1 MEKEEFLKKYRYTE
15 KQNVP
20 AGNNTHKR
28 GQARSKSGQG
38 VKKYYTKR
46 GTLYKIKGS
55 MKIIGDELKE
65 KWKKVTI
72 IGVAGLMTLN
82 IINGVNKSIQYRRQ
96 HDTIGISDALKSG
109 DTIESLGV
117 ANKDYDEFIL
127 LSNLQGNT
135 NQFIDMNNTELI
147 NLSHRIVTL
156 QYNIL
161 DEKLAKL
168 FDTKVYN
175 IRLREGHMFGGDYID
190 TSIIVDDNLN
200 SKFYYRESTNFL
212 NKNVISDNIADYIE
226 QISDMKRINAQVN
239 KESFNREKVINS
251 YIHALDE
258 IDKMSATKLYLDDK
272 RKY

>member
-65 KWKKVTI
+65 NWKKVT
-72 IGVAGLMTLN
+72 
-82 IINGVNKSIQYRRQ
+82 INGVNKSIQYRRQ

-127 LSNLQGNT
+127 LRNLQGNT

-147 NLSHRIVTL
+147 NLSHRIVSL

-175 IRLREGHMFGGDYID
+175 IRLCEGHMFGGDYID

-226 QISDMKRINAQVN
+226 QINDMKRINAQVN